1 MAESAYEWVARFAE
15 ELGTTAPDKSE
26 FNALLGLASIAAH
39 ASERTAAPVS
49 CWVAAKAGIPP
60 AEAMAV
66 ARRLKRE
73 GAGEEAGDSSSG
85 PAAAGDSPSAPA
97 DAG

>member
-1 MAESAYEWVARFAE
+1 MAEYGGRMAESAYEWVARFAE
-15 ELGTTAPDKSE
+15 ELGTAAPDKTE

-49 CWVAAKAGIPP
+49 CWVAARAGVTA

-66 ARRLKRE
+66 ARRLRQE
-73 GAGEEAGDSSSG
+73 TAVD
-85 PAAAGDSPSAPA
+85 
-97 DAG
+97 DAGGLPGDDAGGLPLT